1 MLRVL
6 LLHWAWRAFSRAWA
20 NTGNRIAAIMAMMLI
35 TTSNSISVKADRHR
49 LGNIIHRLLA
59 RLCLN
64 GSKIMGVAV
73 KGVKRG

>member
-1 MLRVL
+1 
-6 LLHWAWRAFSRAWA
+6 
-20 NTGNRIAAIMAMMLI
+20 MAMMVI